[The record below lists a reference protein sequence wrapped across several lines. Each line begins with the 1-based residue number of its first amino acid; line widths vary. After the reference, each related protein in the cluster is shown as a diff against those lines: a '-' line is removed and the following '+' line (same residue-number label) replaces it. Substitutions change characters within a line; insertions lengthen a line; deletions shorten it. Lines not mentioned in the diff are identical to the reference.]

1 MNNFEKFKEFP
12 LTYGLIIINVVIF
25 IIPQIF
31 TALYEPI
38 YQAYALNDYW
48 TIFKGESYRFV
59 TSIFLH
65 FDGMHILMNML
76 SLYMVGR
83 MVEKLFSTTA
93 YLSIYFVTAFFGA
106 MLSLY
111 VHPNSWGVGASG
123 AIFGLFGAL
132 VGFAFF
138 HRKRMRQQFMAFMK
152 DFGIILLINLAIGFI
167 FPSIDVAAHVGGL
180 LSGMVLGYLIA
191 KNFKLL
197 WLYMLGSLG
206 MLVGCHL
213 YLEGLFSSYA
223 M

>member
-25 IIPQIF
+25 VIPQIF
-31 TALYEPI
+31 SSLYEPI

-48 TIFKGESYRFV
+48 TIFKGETYRFV

-83 MVEKLFSTTA
+83 MLEKLFSPIA
-93 YLSIYFVTAFFGA
+93 YLGIYFVTAFFGS
-106 MLSLY
+106 MFSLY
-111 VHPNSWGVGASG
+111 AHPNSLGVGASG

-132 VGFAFF
+132 AGFAFF
-138 HRKRMRQQFMAFMK
+138 HRNTMKNQFMAFMK
-152 DFGIILLINLAIGFI
+152 DFGIILLINLALGFI
-167 FPSIDVAAHVGGL
+167 FPSIDMSAHVGGL
-180 LSGMVLGYLIA
+180 LSGMILGYLVA
-191 KNFKLL
+191 RNFKLL
-197 WLYMLGSLG
+197 WVYLLSSFGLLMLSYF
-206 MLVGCHL
+206 
-213 YLEGLFSSYA
+213 YLEASFSHYS